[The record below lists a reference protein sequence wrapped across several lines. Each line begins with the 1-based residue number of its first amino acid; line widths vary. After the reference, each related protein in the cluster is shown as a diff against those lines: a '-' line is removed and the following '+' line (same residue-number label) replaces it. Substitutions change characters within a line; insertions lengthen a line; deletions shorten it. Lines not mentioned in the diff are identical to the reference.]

1 MGRLEPPSIT
11 MHLVE
16 RWAWEGLPRATF
28 CCYTMKK
35 REMGKIFIEPPFATI
50 ECKKMGKGKGLPRAT
65 FCDHK
70 MVEMGEG

>member
-1 MGRLEPPSIT
+1 
-11 MHLVE
+11 
-16 RWAWEGLPRATF
+16 
-28 CCYTMKK
+28 MKK